1 MRRWE
6 SLVERRIREAQEQ
19 GEFDN
24 LPGTGR
30 PLDLTEN
37 PYADPSLGPAFRMLK
52 NAGVAPAF
60 IQERREILDAVDAAR
75 RHLDRTGEERAFKR
89 AAEELNTRIRGYNR
103 RLPGAT
109 SVFGV
114 RASSTRFQLLPVSIP
129 AELAGSAR
137 RRLP

>member
-6 SLVERRIREAQEQ
+6 NLVERKIREAQEQ
-19 GEFDN
+19 GEFDD
-24 LPGTGR
+24 LPGKGR

-37 PYADPSLGPAFRMLK
+37 PLADPSLGPAFRMLK

-60 IQERREILDAVDAAR
+60 IQERRELLDAVDAAR
-75 RHLDRTGEERAFKR
+75 GRLDRTGDERAFR
-89 AAEELNTRIRGYNR
+89 AGAEELNARIRAYNR

-114 RASSTRFQLLPVSIP
+114 PASSTQFQLLPLSISG
-129 AELAGSAR
+129 ELARSAER
-137 RRLP
+137 RA